1 MLEFGPA
8 QWFFIGGAIHPGFKE
23 PLGLFYV
30 RLSSHGVGD
39 YSTYFIVYFIQFVG
53 LKIAALNLTLYPLQQ
68 PVTVLIASVL

>member
-1 MLEFGPA
+1 M
-8 QWFFIGGAIHPGFKE
+8 
-23 PLGLFYV
+23 GLFYV